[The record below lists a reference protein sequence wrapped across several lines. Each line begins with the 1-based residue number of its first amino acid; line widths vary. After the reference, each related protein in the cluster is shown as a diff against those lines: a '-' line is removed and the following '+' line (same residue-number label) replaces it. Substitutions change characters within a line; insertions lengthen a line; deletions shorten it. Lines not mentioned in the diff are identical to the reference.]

1 MKIPSVLPL
10 TAAQSRASRFQ
21 LGLTQAEVIDQ
32 SGVPGYKL
40 KQFETG
46 RFVPDMPFLQ
56 SLRDFYQEKGI
67 DLTDASPASAPIQE
81 PVKNSSAI
89 VQAVPRAALL
99 PARMGFVLSDSLS
112 DTEIGE
118 LLDRMDSNDAR
129 IFDLLKTSTS
139 TGFFGGHSEETVSE
153 NRELFGAM
161 AENYLL
167 FRYLQG
173 RNLFDGFD
181 PESEIET
188 HLHLV
193 HDQFVKSPL
202 SKKVIP
208 TIKSQVED
216 LPAIEQE

>member
-21 LGLTQAEVIDQ
+21 LGLTQADVIDQ

-56 SLRDFYQEKGI
+56 SLHDFYEAKGI
-67 DLTDASPASAPIQE
+67 DLSDAPTQTPQDQDQK
-81 PVKNSSAI
+81 KNSSAI

-99 PARMGFVLSDSLS
+99 PARMGFILSDSIS
-112 DTEIGE
+112 DEEISVLLERMDANDSRICE
-118 LLDRMDSNDAR
+118 LLN
-129 IFDLLKTSTS
+129 KSTS
-139 TGFFGGHSEETVSE
+139 KGFFGGHSDETIME
-153 NRELFGAM
+153 NRELFGAI
-161 AENYLL
+161 AENYLM

-173 RNLFDGFD
+173 RNIFEGFN
-181 PESEIET
+181 PHSENET

-193 HDQFVKSPL
+193 HEQFTKSPL
-202 SKKVIP
+202 APKVIP
-208 TIKSQVED
+208 AIKSEEVD
-216 LPAIEQE
+216 LATNDEE